1 MDHIPHS
8 EQGVPDELKAWLG
21 EQPQEEANA
30 LEQAWNLAV
39 HAQQFDLPSEPDTER
54 FGQMREEVL
63 RAAAQEQVH
72 VRTHLRLVST
82 PILRIA
88 ASLVVLVLAGTFLWT
103 RPISHTAPVGDQLSV
118 QLSDG
123 STVSLNSGSRLV
135 HNRSF
140 GSKNRRVTLKGEAFF
155 DVAHSD
161 TPFIVETFNG
171 TVTVLGTRFNVRAW
185 ESDEDPETVVAL
197 ERGSVLLESRAKAAT
212 PVVLEP
218 GQVSRISGEAGPSAP
233 EQADIEQKTAWRLG
247 GLFFN
252 DTPVGVVVDEIKRRF
267 DVEVEMLPPSLRQ
280 ERVTL
285 RLSDARDAEF
295 ALSMIAMAR
304 EYTLRETDGVFS
316 LTMPVH
322 E

>member
-1 MDHIPHS
+1 MMDHIPHS

-118 QLSDG
+118 ELSDC
-123 STVSLNSGSRLV
+123 STV
-135 HNRSF
+135 
-140 GSKNRRVTLKGEAFF
+140 
-155 DVAHSD
+155 
-161 TPFIVETFNG
+161 
-171 TVTVLGTRFNVRAW
+171 
-185 ESDEDPETVVAL
+185 
-197 ERGSVLLESRAKAAT
+197 
-212 PVVLEP
+212 
-218 GQVSRISGEAGPSAP
+218 
-233 EQADIEQKTAWRLG
+233 
-247 GLFFN
+247 
-252 DTPVGVVVDEIKRRF
+252 
-267 DVEVEMLPPSLRQ
+267 
-280 ERVTL
+280 
-285 RLSDARDAEF
+285 
-295 ALSMIAMAR
+295 
-304 EYTLRETDGVFS
+304 
-316 LTMPVH
+316 
-322 E
+322 